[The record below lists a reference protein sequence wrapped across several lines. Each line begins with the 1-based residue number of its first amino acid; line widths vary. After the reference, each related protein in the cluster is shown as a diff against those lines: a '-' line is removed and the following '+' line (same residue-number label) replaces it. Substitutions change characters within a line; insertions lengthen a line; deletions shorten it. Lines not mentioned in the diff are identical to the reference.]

1 MKLRVDYHGAAL
13 WLKQARPIFN
23 PNSEPWLSALVFAY
37 REWTLQAN
45 GFGEEKAEQYDGQP
59 DEWNDVYFEL
69 AAKCVSGLNED
80 TLSESLQNLFAGLP
94 DESFCDIL
102 PLFLRSADQAFFE
115 TNLVSIEQLLRIR
128 AFLVAQLSETKAFGR
143 NRDRDEAR
151 AETHLARA
159 LGPICFNDFNSPF
172 PSKCYLPISFIPR
185 ADPFLPLLEAFVG
198 EYRSPFLA
206 TMYLNFIEVAPRAEQ
221 LSFIL
226 GCAEKWLERFPA
238 SNRFWIEMEFGGRV
252 AAILIAIFQ
261 ASPEAFKSERI
272 RHRADDLLGRL
283 VGLGVGQAHEL
294 EKLLYQVEL

>member
-1 MKLRVDYHGAAL
+1 L
-13 WLKQARPIFN
+13 WLKQARPIFD
-23 PNSEPWLSALVFAY
+23 PNSEPWLRPLVLAY

-45 GFGEEKAEQYDGQP
+45 GFREEKGEQYDGQP
-59 DEWNDVYFEL
+59 DEWNEVYFEL

-94 DESFCDIL
+94 DESFCDTL

-115 TNLVSIEQLLRIR
+115 TNLVSTGQLLQIR
-128 AFLVAQLSETKAFGR
+128 AFLVAQLSETKVFGR

-172 PSKCYLPISFIPR
+172 PSKCYLPSSFIPR
-185 ADPFLPLLEAFVG
+185 TDPFLPLLEAFVG

-226 GCAEKWLERFPA
+226 GCAEKWLERFPE
-238 SNRFWIEMEFGGRV
+238 SNRFWIEMGFGGRV

-261 ASPEAFKSERI
+261 ASPEEFQPESLRLRI
-272 RHRADDLLGRL
+272 DKFLSHL

-294 EKLLYQVEL
+294 EKLLYQVG